1 MILLI
6 KKRRKKRRNPIN
18 IDKFTITYKAF
29 NASFK
34 ESVKN
39 DPLYNK

>member
-6 KKRRKKRRNPIN
+6 KKRRKKRRNAIN
-18 IDKFTITYKAF
+18 IDRFTITYKDF
-29 NASFK
+29 NDSFK

>member
-18 IDKFTITYKAF
+18 IDRFTITYKDF
-29 NASFK
+29 NDSFE

>member
-6 KKRRKKRRNPIN
+6 KKRRNRRRNPIN
-18 IDKFTITYKAF
+18 IDRFTITYKDFNKAF
-29 NASFK
+29 EEAI
-34 ESVKN
+34 KN